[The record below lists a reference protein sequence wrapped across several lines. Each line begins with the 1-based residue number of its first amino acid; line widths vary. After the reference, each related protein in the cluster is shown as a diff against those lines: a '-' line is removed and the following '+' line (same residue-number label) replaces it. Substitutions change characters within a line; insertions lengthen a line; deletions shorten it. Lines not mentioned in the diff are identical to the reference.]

1 MVSDTSETIMA
12 KRRTPR
18 KSSSSPDI
26 PPVVRLWLLRI
37 LVPLGGYR
45 EFVCYSEFR
54 SDALAM
60 AVGLEEW
67 IDPSIREYDK
77 KAVTTQ
83 LRKIHQACEEESWD
97 AMVPSCLQRNI
108 KRLADLANLSE
119 TDCRILEFAV
129 ILNDGQ
135 LVALASDCLEELS
148 TLKLFNVLSVVLDLP
163 EKDVCASLSPHGVL
177 AKTGLLSIERQGTS
191 SLREKFDL
199 LSKSFAN
206 HILSFDA
213 DPVTL
218 LRDIITPS
226 TQAEL
231 TLDDFGHISESLSLL
246 LPYLRHA
253 FATGRKGVNIFLQ
266 GQPGTGKSQLAKV
279 IAEEF
284 GCELFEIASEDSE
297 NKPVDGERRLRA
309 FKAAQCFFS
318 MRRAILLFD
327 EVEDVFDDGD
337 YGFGRKSTAQT
348 RKAWIN
354 RMLESNPVPTLWLS
368 NSIQSLDP
376 AFIRRFDM
384 VIELPLPSR
393 RQRERIIR
401 GACSDLLDDADVTR
415 IAEHE
420 SLAPAVVTRTA
431 SVVRAIRQELGSR
444 ETVRAMEFLIG
455 NTLEGQGYPRLRRSD
470 GSGLPEL
477 YDTAFINADAD
488 LAGIAESLAAA
499 RSGRLCLYGP
509 PGTGKTA
516 YGQWLAN
523 RLDLPLQTRRASDLM
538 SMWVGESEKKI
549 ARTFRQAAEENAL
562 LMIDEVDSFL
572 QDRRGDL
579 RGWEISLVN
588 EMLTQIESFPGVFIA
603 STNLMRNLDQAALR
617 RFDLKVRFDF
627 MTCEQAAKLLCRFCD
642 RIRLPAPGPDHLA
655 RLARLRGLTPGDFA
669 VMARRH
675 RFHPFASCDALIK
688 ALEAECTIKEG
699 PPVAIGFLQ

>member
-1 MVSDTSETIMA
+1 MT
-12 KRRTPR
+12 KRRNPR
-18 KSSSSPDI
+18 RSLNPLDI
-26 PPVVRLWLLRI
+26 PPIVRLWLLRI

-45 EFVCYSEFR
+45 EFISYSEIR

-60 AVGLEEW
+60 AVGLDEW
-67 IDPSIREYDK
+67 IDPSPREYDQK
-77 KAVTTQ
+77 TATTQ
-83 LRKIHQACEEESWD
+83 LRKIYQACEDESWD
-97 AMVPSCLQRNI
+97 GMVPSCLQRNI
-108 KRLADLANLSE
+108 KCLAELANLSG
-119 TDCRILEFAV
+119 TDCRILEFV
-129 ILNDGQ
+129 VMLNEEQ
-135 LVALASDCLEELS
+135 LIECAANYLGDLN
-148 TLKLFNVLSVVLDLP
+148 TLGLFYVLSVILDLP
-163 EKDVCASLSPHGVL
+163 EKDVCASLSSQGVL
-177 AKTGLLSIERQGTS
+177 ATTGLLSIDRQGTAT
-191 SLREKFDL
+191 LRMKLDL
-199 LSKSFAN
+199 LSEGFAD
-206 HILSFDA
+206 HILSSDA

-226 TQAEL
+226 TPAEL
-231 TLDDFGHISESLSLL
+231 ALADFTHISESLSLL

-253 FATGRKGVNIFLQ
+253 IDTGRKGVNIFLQ
-266 GQPGTGKSQLAKV
+266 GQPGTGKSQFAKALAK
-279 IAEEF
+279 EF
-284 GCELFEIASEDSE
+284 GCDLFEVASEDSE

-318 MRRAILLFD
+318 QRKAIILFD

-354 RMLESNPVPTLWLS
+354 RTLESNPVPTLWLS
-368 NSIQSLDP
+368 NSIQSLDS

-401 GACSDLLDDADVTR
+401 DACSDLLDEADMAR

-420 SLAPAVVTRTA
+420 TLAPAVVTRAA
-431 SVVRAIRQELGSR
+431 SVIRAIHQKLDDRGAAK
-444 ETVRAMEFLIG
+444 AMEFLIG
-455 NTLEGQGYPRLRRSD
+455 NTLEGQGYPRLRRND
-470 GSGLPEL
+470 GNRLPEF
-477 YDTAFINADAD
+477 YDTAFVNADAD
-488 LAGIAESLAAA
+488 LARIAESLGTT

-516 YGQWLAN
+516 YGKWLAD
-523 RLDLPLQTRRASDLM
+523 RLDLPLQTKRASDLL

-549 ARTFRQAAEENAL
+549 AHAFRQAAEENAL

-579 RGWEISLVN
+579 RGWETSLVN

-617 RFDLKVRFDF
+617 RFDLKIKFDF
-627 MTCEQAAKLLCRFCD
+627 MTCEQKAKLLCRFCPNAS
-642 RIRLPAPGPDHLA
+642 IPAPDPDHLT

-675 RFHPFASCDALIK
+675 RFHPFGSCDDLIE
-688 ALEAECTIKEG
+688 AMEAECAIKEG
-699 PPVAIGFLQ
+699 PQAAIGFLQ

>member
-1 MVSDTSETIMA
+1 MA
-12 KRRTPR
+12 KRRNPR
-18 KSSSSPDI
+18 RSLNPLDI
-26 PPVVRLWLLRI
+26 PPIVRLWLLRI

-45 EFVCYSEFR
+45 EFISYSEIR
-54 SDALAM
+54 SDPLAI

-67 IDPSIREYDK
+67 IDPSPREYDQK
-77 KAVTTQ
+77 TATTQ
-83 LRKIHQACEEESWD
+83 LRKIYQACEDESWD
-97 AMVPSCLQRNI
+97 AMVPSCLQRNV

-119 TDCRILEFAV
+119 ADCRILEFAV

-135 LVALASDCLEELS
+135 LVALAADYLGELS
-148 TLKLFNVLSVVLDLP
+148 TLKLFNALTVVLDLP
-163 EKDVCASLSPHGVL
+163 ERDVCASLSPHGVL
-177 AKTGLLSIERQGTS
+177 ATTGLLSIDRQGTS

-199 LSKSFAN
+199 LSRSFAD

-213 DPVTL
+213 DPVVL
-218 LRDIITPS
+218 LRDILTPS
-226 TQAEL
+226 TPAEL
-231 TLDDFGHISESLSLL
+231 SLADFDHVGESLSLL
-246 LPYLRHA
+246 LPYLKHA
-253 FATGRKGVNIFLQ
+253 LTTGRKGVNIFLQ
-266 GQPGTGKSQLAKV
+266 GQPGTGKSQLAKLL
-279 IAEEF
+279 AKEF
-284 GCELFEIASEDSE
+284 DCELFEVASEDSE

-318 MRRAILLFD
+318 KRRAILLFD

-401 GACSDLLDDADVTR
+401 EACSDLLDEADMVR

-420 SLAPAVVTRTA
+420 SLAPAVVTRAA
-431 SVVRAIRQELGSR
+431 SVVRTIHQELVSSDAA
-444 ETVRAMEFLIG
+444 RAMTLLIG

-470 GSGLPEL
+470 DNRLPEF

-488 LAGIAESLAAA
+488 LAKIAESLIAA
-499 RSGRLCLYGP
+499 RSGRLCLFGP

-516 YGQWLAN
+516 YGKWLAD
-523 RLDLPLQTRRASDLM
+523 RLDLPLQTRRASDLL

-572 QDRRGDL
+572 QDRERAE
-579 RGWEISLVN
+579 RHWEITGVN
-588 EMLTQIESFPGVFIA
+588 ELLTQMERYEGVLA
-603 STNLMRNLDQAALR
+603 MCTNRFRLIDSAALR
-617 RFDLKVRFDF
+617 RFDLKIRFGWLTPAQRLALFDQVARSLDVP
-627 MTCEQAAKLLCRFCD
+627 CAPLQREAA
-642 RIRLPAPGPDHLA
+642 HA
-655 RLARLRGLTPGDFA
+655 RLNRLDRLTPGAFET
-669 VMARRH
+669 VSRRH
-675 RFHPFASCDALIK
+675 EFAPFANVVGLVD
-688 ALEAECTIKEG
+688 ALEAEQVPDRAT
-699 PPVAIGFLQ
+699 AAD

>member
-1 MVSDTSETIMA
+1 MA
-12 KRRTPR
+12 KRRNPR
-18 KSSSSPDI
+18 RPLNPLDI
-26 PPVVRLWLLRI
+26 PPIVRLWLLRI

-45 EFVCYSEFR
+45 EFISYSEIR
-54 SDALAM
+54 SDPLAI

-67 IDPSIREYDK
+67 IDPSPREYDK
-77 KAVTTQ
+77 KTATTQ
-83 LRKIHQACEEESWD
+83 LRKIYQACEDESWD
-97 AMVPSCLQRNI
+97 AMVPSCLQRNV

-135 LVALASDCLEELS
+135 LVALAADYLGELS
-148 TLKLFNVLSVVLDLP
+148 TLRLFNALTVVLDLS
-163 EKDVCASLSPHGVL
+163 ERDVCASLSPHGVL
-177 AKTGLLSIERQGTS
+177 ATTGLLSIDRQGTS

-199 LSKSFAN
+199 LSRSFAD

-213 DPVTL
+213 DPVVL
-218 LRDIITPS
+218 LRDILTPS
-226 TQAEL
+226 TPAEL
-231 TLDDFGHISESLSLL
+231 SLADFDHVGESLSLL
-246 LPYLRHA
+246 LPYLKHA
-253 FATGRKGVNIFLQ
+253 LTTGRKGVNIFLQ
-266 GQPGTGKSQLAKV
+266 GQPGTGKSQLAK
-279 IAEEF
+279 ILAKEF
-284 GCELFEIASEDSE
+284 DCELFEVASEDSE

-318 MRRAILLFD
+318 KRRAILLFD

-354 RMLESNPVPTLWLS
+354 RILESNPVPTLWLS

-401 GACSDLLDDADVTR
+401 EACSDLLDEADMVR

-420 SLAPAVVTRTA
+420 SLAPAVVTRAA
-431 SVVRAIRQELGSR
+431 SVVRTIHKELVSCDAA
-444 ETVRAMEFLIG
+444 RAMALLIG
-455 NTLEGQGYPRLRRSD
+455 NTLEGQGYLRLRRSD
-470 GSGLPEL
+470 DNRLPEF

-488 LAGIAESLAAA
+488 LAKIAESLIAA
-499 RSGRLCLYGP
+499 RSGRLCLFGP

-516 YGQWLAN
+516 YGKWLAD
-523 RLDLPLQTRRASDLM
+523 RLDLPLQTKRASDLL

-579 RGWEISLVN
+579 RGWETSLVN

-603 STNLMRNLDQAALR
+603 STNLMKNLDQAALR
-617 RFDLKVRFDF
+617 RFDLKIKFDF
-627 MTCEQAAKLLCRFCD
+627 MTCEQAAKLLCRFCAKAN
-642 RIRLPAPGPDHLA
+642 IPAPGPDHLM

-675 RFHPFASCDALIK
+675 RFHPFASCDALIE
-688 ALEAECTIKEG
+688 ALEAECEIKEG
-699 PPVAIGFLQ
+699 PQAAIGFLQ

>member
-1 MVSDTSETIMA
+1 MA
-12 KRRTPR
+12 KRRIPR
-18 KSSSSPDI
+18 KSYNFHDI

-67 IDPSIREYDK
+67 IDSTIREFDK

-83 LRKIHQACEEESWD
+83 LRKVYQACEEESWD

-108 KRLADLANLSE
+108 KRLADLAGLSE

-135 LVALASDCLEELS
+135 LIALAGDCLEELS
-148 TLKLFNVLSVVLDLP
+148 THKLFNVLSVVLDLP
-163 EKDVCASLSPHGVL
+163 EQDISTSLSPHGVL
-177 AKTGLLSIERQGTS
+177 ATTGLLSIDRQGTS

-226 TQAEL
+226 TQADL
-231 TLDDFGHISESLSLL
+231 AMDDFGHISESLSLL

-253 FATGRKGVNIFLQ
+253 LATGRKGVNIFLQ

-279 IAEEF
+279 IAAEF
-284 GCELFEIASEDSE
+284 GSELFEIASEDSE
-297 NKPVDGERRLRA
+297 SKPVDGERRLRA

-318 MRRAILLFD
+318 QRGAMLLFD

-337 YGFGRKSTAQT
+337 FGFGRKSTAQM

-354 RMLESNPVPTLWLS
+354 RILESNPVPTLWLS

-401 GACSDLLDDADVTR
+401 GACSDLLDDADVVR

-420 SLAPAVVTRTA
+420 SLAPAVVTRAA
-431 SVVRAIRQELGSR
+431 SVVRAVRQELGNR
-444 ETVRAMEFLIG
+444 EMVRAMEFLIG
-455 NTLEGQGYPRLRRSD
+455 NTLEGQGYRRLRRSD
-470 GSGLPEL
+470 ESGLPEL

-627 MTCEQAAKLLCRFCD
+627 MTSEQAAKLLCRFCD
-642 RIRLPAPGPDHLA
+642 RVRLPAPSPDHLS

-675 RFHPFASCDALIK
+675 RFHPFASCETLIG
-688 ALEAECTIKEG
+688 ALEAECAIKEG
-699 PPVAIGFLQ
+699 PVAAIGFLQ